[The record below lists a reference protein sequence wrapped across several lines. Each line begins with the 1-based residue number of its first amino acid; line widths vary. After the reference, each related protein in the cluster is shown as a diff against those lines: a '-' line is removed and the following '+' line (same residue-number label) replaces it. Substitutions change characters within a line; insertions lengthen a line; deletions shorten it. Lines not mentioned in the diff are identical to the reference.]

1 MYDSPASLQECCI
14 DFICDN
20 IDAICEVQADE
31 QQQAARYSFRDP
43 DVFFHREV
51 SQQVLE
57 TLSTRGLLN
66 DSILTLF
73 DARYTRL
80 QRVRIHNAA
89 NVTTKGLRVLRSHKL
104 TELEA
109 TGLTRVTVNDL
120 IGCLGDWSLAH
131 LRLLNV
137 ARTAFTSSKF
147 CVVVALSKLR
157 GLTSLNVSGTE
168 FNRHGLD
175 IVAQDLPLLEVLDI
189 SGTRIKDISPL
200 LRCRDRLRSLSMYN
214 LKSCGGE
221 EASFPHLVS
230 LDLSGKDGL
239 TVEALRSFLE
249 AHPKMTFL
257 GLVQTD
263 ACFDDFF
270 TRELPANSDLVITGC
285 ADERQILE
293 ALRRYPDRPYYVQ
306 KSLYY
311 LYQYT
316 LTYSQPRVDVIKL
329 ILPGMAEHPRVLAI
343 QMAATA
349 CLYNLSKGTL
359 GQKVHPRWLRQIV
372 DLTLTAMENFPRN
385 QQLQKNT
392 LLTLCSDRILQD
404 VTFDRYHCARL
415 VMDSLLAFDDP
426 SMNRMSVAICSIL
439 AAKISTSE
447 TSSLGAKPEYME
459 RLLRI
464 VKSKLYAGEVDI
476 MMKFTLSALW
486 NLTDESPKTCS
497 VFLSKGG
504 MELFLNVLEL
514 FLGESAVET
523 KVLGLVNN
531 IAEVPSLRSDL
542 MKDNLMCILRN
553 LLHSTQID
561 VSYFAAGI
569 VAHLASDGPEHW
581 NVECVSLK
589 DMLKELGEVVQGWKS
604 PETEMVAYRSFNPF
618 FPLLRCNTS
627 CEVQLWAVWAMHHV
641 CSKNPKR
648 YCTMLRDEGGIDV
661 LQGMLDNPDT
671 DPAVATICSAVVQSI
686 VFDEEGPLHHPST
699 GNVVQGKKRTPN
711 ERENGDTVLA
721 FHIAHQA
728 FWVSL
733 PSLFSAFSDLSAV
746 LSEATATAFSS

>member
-1 MYDSPASLQECCI
+1 MYDSPVSLQECCV
-14 DFICDN
+14 DFICEN
-20 IDAICEVQADE
+20 IDAICEVQASPDD
-31 QQQAARYSFRDP
+31 QTLRYSFKDP
-43 DVFFHREV
+43 DVFFHKEV

-57 TLSTRGLLN
+57 TLSARGLLN

-73 DARYTRL
+73 DSRSTRL
-80 QRVRIHNAA
+80 QRVRIKNAT

-109 TGLTRVTVNDL
+109 TGLSQVAVNDL
-120 IGCLGDWSLAH
+120 IGCLGDWTLSN

-157 GLTSLNVSGTE
+157 SLTTLNVSNTE

-175 IVAQDLPLLEVLDI
+175 IVATDLPLLEVLDI
-189 SGTRIKDISPL
+189 SATRIKDISPL
-200 LRCRDRLRSLSMYN
+200 VRCRDRLKSLSMYN
-214 LKSCGGE
+214 LKSLSCE
-221 EASFPHLVS
+221 EVVPVLCQLQNLHHLDVSDDHDHPLDLLHPLRHDVSWLLKDPDRFPHLVS
-230 LDLSGKDGL
+230 LDLSGKDGV
-239 TVEALRSFLE
+239 TVCALRSFLE
-249 AHPKMTFL
+249 AHPKMSFL

-263 ACFDDFF
+263 ACFDDYF
-270 TRELPANSDLVITGC
+270 TRELPRSSDLVITGC
-285 ADERQILE
+285 ADERQIME
-293 ALRRYPDRPYYVQ
+293 ALKRYPDRPYYVQ

-316 LTYSQPRVDVIKL
+316 QAYSEPRVDIIQL
-329 ILPGMAEHPRVLAI
+329 ILPGMLEHPTVLGI

-349 CLYNLSKGTL
+349 CLYNLSKSTM
-359 GQKVHPRWLRQIV
+359 GQKIHPRWLRQIV
-372 DLTLTAMENFPRN
+372 MLTLTAMENFPRH

-415 VMDSLLAFDDP
+415 VMDSLVAFDDP

-447 TSSLGAKPEYME
+447 TSSLGAKPLYME

-464 VKSKLYAGEVDI
+464 VKSKLFAGEVDI

-497 VFLSKGG
+497 VFLSMGG
-504 MELFLNVLEL
+504 MDLFLNVLEL

-531 IAEVPSLRSDL
+531 IAEVPHLRSDL
-542 MKDNLMCILRN
+542 MKDNFLGILRN
-553 LLHSTQID
+553 LLHSSQID

-569 VAHLASDGPEHW
+569 VAHLASDGQERW
-581 NVECVSLK
+581 TATCVSLK
-589 DMLKELGEVVQGWKS
+589 EMLRELGEVVQGWKS
-604 PETEMVAYRSFNPF
+604 PDTEMVAYRSFNPF
-618 FPLLRCNTS
+618 FPLLHCYTAY
-627 CEVQLWAVWAMHHV
+627 EVQLWAVWAMHHV

-648 YCTMLRDEGGIDV
+648 YCTMLVEEKGMDV
-661 LQGMLDNPDT
+661 LQSLLDSPAT
-671 DPAVATICSAVVQSI
+671 HEAVATVCRNIVAVVETQRNSAA
-686 VFDEEGPLHHPST
+686 T
-699 GNVVQGKKRTPN
+699 
-711 ERENGDTVLA
+711 TVA
-721 FHIAHQA
+721 SAT
-728 FWVSL
+728 SL
-733 PSLFSAFSDLSAV
+733 SDAAAPTTMLQ
-746 LSEATATAFSS
+746 

>member
-1 MYDSPASLQECCI
+1 MYDSPASLQECCV
-14 DFICDN
+14 DFICEN
-20 IDAICEVQADE
+20 IDAICEVETDE
-31 QQQAARYSFRDP
+31 QQQPIRYSFRDP
-43 DVFFHREV
+43 YVFYHQDVSE
-51 SQQVLE
+51 QVLE
-57 TLSTRGLLN
+57 TLSARGLLN

-73 DARYTRL
+73 DSCCTRL
-80 QRVRIHNAA
+80 QRVRINNAH
-89 NVTTKGLRVLRSHKL
+89 NVTTKGLRALRSHKV
-104 TELEA
+104 TQLEA
-109 TGLTRVTVNDL
+109 TGLSRVTVNDL
-120 IGCLGDWSLAH
+120 IGCLGDWTLSH

-147 CVVVALSKLR
+147 CVVVALSKLQ
-157 GLTSLNVSGTE
+157 GLTSLNVSYTE

-200 LRCRDRLRSLSMYN
+200 LRCRERLRSLSMYN

-221 EASFPHLVS
+221 EAVLCQLQRLQHLDVSDDRDHPLDLLHPLRHDVSWLLREPHRFPHLVS

-239 TVEALRSFLE
+239 TVNALRSFLE
-249 AHPKMTFL
+249 AHPNMSFL

-263 ACFDDFF
+263 ACFDEFF
-270 TRELPANSDLVITGC
+270 TRELPACSDLVITGC

-293 ALRRYPDRPYYVQ
+293 ALRRYSDRPYYVQ

-329 ILPGMAEHPRVLAI
+329 ILPGMREHPRVLAI

-372 DLTLTAMENFPRN
+372 TLTLTAMENFPRN

-464 VKSKLYAGEVDI
+464 VKTKVFTHEVDI

-504 MELFLNVLEL
+504 LELFLTVLEL

-542 MKDNLMCILRN
+542 MKDKLIRILKD
-553 LLHSTQID
+553 LLHSSHID

-569 VAHLASDGPEHW
+569 VAHLASDGPDHW
-581 NVECVSLK
+581 TVTCFSLD
-589 DMLKELGEVVQGWKS
+589 DMLKELGEVVQSWKS
-604 PETEMVAYRSFNPF
+604 PDTEMVAYRSFNPF
-618 FPLLRCNTS
+618 FPLLRCYAS
-627 CEVQLWAVWAMHHV
+627 YEVQLWAVWAMHHV

-648 YCTMLRDEGGIDV
+648 YCTMLLEERGIDV
-661 LQGMLDNPDT
+661 LQSMLDNPET
-671 DPAVATICSAVVQSI
+671 NPAVLQICRNIVAVVESQERLVTTAGVAAAAAASA
-686 VFDEEGPLHHPST
+686 T
-699 GNVVQGKKRTPN
+699 GAT
-711 ERENGDTVLA
+711 T
-721 FHIAHQA
+721 
-728 FWVSL
+728 L
-733 PSLFSAFSDLSAV
+733 PEIFQ
-746 LSEATATAFSS
+746 

>member
-1 MYDSPASLQECCI
+1 MYDSPASLQECCV
-14 DFICDN
+14 DFICEN
-20 IDAICEVQADE
+20 IDAICEVETDE
-31 QQQAARYSFRDP
+31 QQQPIRYSFRDP
-43 DVFFHREV
+43 NVFYHQDVSE
-51 SQQVLE
+51 QVLE
-57 TLSTRGLLN
+57 TLSARGLLN

-73 DARYTRL
+73 DSCCTRL
-80 QRVRIHNAA
+80 QRVRINNAH
-89 NVTTKGLRVLRSHKL
+89 NVTTKGLRALRSHKV
-104 TELEA
+104 TQLEA
-109 TGLTRVTVNDL
+109 TGLSRVTVNDL
-120 IGCLGDWSLAH
+120 IGCLGDWTLSH

-147 CVVVALSKLR
+147 CVVVALSKLQ
-157 GLTSLNVSGTE
+157 GLTSLNVSYTE

-200 LRCRDRLRSLSMYN
+200 LRCRERLRSLSMYN

-221 EASFPHLVS
+221 EAVLCQLQRLQHLDVSDDRDHPLDLLHPLRHDVSWLLREPHRFPHLVS

-239 TVEALRSFLE
+239 TVNALRSFLE
-249 AHPKMTFL
+249 AHPNMSFL

-263 ACFDDFF
+263 ACFDEFF
-270 TRELPANSDLVITGC
+270 TRELPACSDLVITGC

-293 ALRRYPDRPYYVQ
+293 ALRRYSDRPYYVQ

-329 ILPGMAEHPRVLAI
+329 ILPGMREHPRVLAI

-372 DLTLTAMENFPRN
+372 TLTLTAMENFPRN

-464 VKSKLYAGEVDI
+464 VKTKVFTHEVDI

-504 MELFLNVLEL
+504 LELFLTVLEL

-542 MKDNLMCILRN
+542 MKDKLIRILKD
-553 LLHSTQID
+553 LLHSSHID

-569 VAHLASDGPEHW
+569 VAHLASDGPDHW
-581 NVECVSLK
+581 TVTCFSLD
-589 DMLKELGEVVQGWKS
+589 DMLKELGEVVQSWKS
-604 PETEMVAYRSFNPF
+604 PDTEMVAYRSFNPF
-618 FPLLRCNTS
+618 FPLLRCYAS
-627 CEVQLWAVWAMHHV
+627 YEVQLWAVWAMHHV

-648 YCTMLRDEGGIDV
+648 YCTMLLEERGIDV
-661 LQGMLDNPDT
+661 LQSMLDNPET
-671 DPAVATICSAVVQSI
+671 NPAVLQICRNIVAVVESQERLVTTAGVAAAAAVSA
-686 VFDEEGPLHHPST
+686 T
-699 GNVVQGKKRTPN
+699 GAT
-711 ERENGDTVLA
+711 T
-721 FHIAHQA
+721 
-728 FWVSL
+728 L
-733 PSLFSAFSDLSAV
+733 PEIFQ
-746 LSEATATAFSS
+746 

>member
-20 IDAICEVQADE
+20 IDAICEVQTDE
-31 QQQAARYSFRDP
+31 QQQAVRYSFRDP
-43 DVFFHREV
+43 DVYFHREV

-57 TLSTRGLLN
+57 TLSVRGLLN

-73 DARYTRL
+73 DARYTHL

-175 IVAQDLPLLEVLDI
+175 IVAQDLPLLEALDI

-221 EASFPHLVS
+221 EAVLCQLQRLQHLDVS
-230 LDLSGKDGL
+230 DDRDHPLDLL
-239 TVEALRSFLE
+239 HPLRHDVSWLLRDPPEFPTPRL
-249 AHPKMTFL
+249 A
-257 GLVQTD
+257 GLVRQGRTD
-263 ACFDDFF
+263 RRSSQEFLRGPPKDD
-270 TRELPANSDLVITGC
+270 LPGPGADGCITGC

-372 DLTLTAMENFPRN
+372 DLTLTAMENFPPEPADIVFWLH
-385 QQLQKNT
+385 QLQKNT

-486 NLTDESPKTCS
+486 NLT
-497 VFLSKGG
+497 G
-504 MELFLNVLEL
+504 
-514 FLGESAVET
+514 
-523 KVLGLVNN
+523 
-531 IAEVPSLRSDL
+531 
-542 MKDNLMCILRN
+542 
-553 LLHSTQID
+553 
-561 VSYFAAGI
+561 
-569 VAHLASDGPEHW
+569 
-581 NVECVSLK
+581 
-589 DMLKELGEVVQGWKS
+589 
-604 PETEMVAYRSFNPF
+604 
-618 FPLLRCNTS
+618 
-627 CEVQLWAVWAMHHV
+627 
-641 CSKNPKR
+641 
-648 YCTMLRDEGGIDV
+648 
-661 LQGMLDNPDT
+661 
-671 DPAVATICSAVVQSI
+671 
-686 VFDEEGPLHHPST
+686 
-699 GNVVQGKKRTPN
+699 
-711 ERENGDTVLA
+711 
-721 FHIAHQA
+721 
-728 FWVSL
+728 
-733 PSLFSAFSDLSAV
+733 
-746 LSEATATAFSS
+746 

>member
-1 MYDSPASLQECCI
+1 M
-14 DFICDN
+14 DFICEN
-20 IDAICEVQADE
+20 IDAICEVETDE
-31 QQQAARYSFRDP
+31 QQQPIRYSFRDP
-43 DVFFHREV
+43 YVFCHQDVSE
-51 SQQVLE
+51 QVLE
-57 TLSTRGLLN
+57 TLSSRGLLN

-73 DARYTRL
+73 DSCCTRL
-80 QRVRIHNAA
+80 QRVRINNAH
-89 NVTTKGLRVLRSHKL
+89 NVTTKGLRALRSHRV
-104 TELEA
+104 TQLEA
-109 TGLTRVTVNDL
+109 TGLSRVTVNDL
-120 IGCLGDWSLAH
+120 IGCLGDWTLSH

-147 CVVVALSKLR
+147 CVVVALSKLQ
-157 GLTSLNVSGTE
+157 GLTSLNVSYTE

-221 EASFPHLVS
+221 EAVLCQLQRLQHLDVSDDRDHPLDLLHPLRHDVSWLLREPHRFPHLVS

-239 TVEALRSFLE
+239 TVNALRSFLE
-249 AHPKMTFL
+249 AHPNMSFL

-263 ACFDDFF
+263 ACFDEFF
-270 TRELPANSDLVITGC
+270 TRELPACSDLVITGC

-293 ALRRYPDRPYYVQ
+293 ALRRYSDRPYYVQ

-329 ILPGMAEHPRVLAI
+329 ILPGMREHPRVLAI

-372 DLTLTAMENFPRN
+372 TLTLTAMENFPRN

-464 VKSKLYAGEVDI
+464 VKTKVFTHEVDI

-504 MELFLNVLEL
+504 LELFLTVLEL

-542 MKDNLMCILRN
+542 MKDKLIRILKD
-553 LLHSTQID
+553 LLHSSHID

-569 VAHLASDGPEHW
+569 VAHLASDGPDHW
-581 NVECVSLK
+581 TVTCFSLN
-589 DMLKELGEVVQGWKS
+589 DMLRELGEVVQSWKS
-604 PETEMVAYRSFNPF
+604 PDTEMVAYRSFNPF
-618 FPLLRCNTS
+618 FPLLRCYAS
-627 CEVQLWAVWAMHHV
+627 YEVQLWAVWAMHHV

-648 YCTMLRDEGGIDV
+648 YCTMLLEERGIDV
-661 LQGMLDNPDT
+661 LQSMLDNPET
-671 DPAVATICSAVVQSI
+671 NPAVLQICRNIVAVVESQERLVTTAGVAAAAAASA
-686 VFDEEGPLHHPST
+686 T
-699 GNVVQGKKRTPN
+699 GAT
-711 ERENGDTVLA
+711 T
-721 FHIAHQA
+721 
-728 FWVSL
+728 L
-733 PSLFSAFSDLSAV
+733 PEIFQ
-746 LSEATATAFSS
+746 